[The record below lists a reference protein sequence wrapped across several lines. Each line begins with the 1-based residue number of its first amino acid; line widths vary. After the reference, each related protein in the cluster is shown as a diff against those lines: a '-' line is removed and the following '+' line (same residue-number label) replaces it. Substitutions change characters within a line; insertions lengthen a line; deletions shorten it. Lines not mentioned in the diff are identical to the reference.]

1 MGVKYMNPLCIPAL
15 GPPNN
20 ELSELAFLANEVM
33 SRQLD
38 SHPFD
43 HCQTSLHIARNGDQK
58 KPAATD
64 APGRILSIRGSVID
78 VAFPGTLPHLNEA
91 LRVLDGRRTLIL
103 EVQQILGP
111 RTVRTMALG
120 RTDALARGVPVERT
134 GGVVRVPVGPATL
147 GRIFNAL
154 GEPLDGQAPPAKAE
168 RWPIHR
174 QVLSTLAIPQRKPFF
189 VETGIKSSTCSPPW
203 PARGPPESS
212 EGPA

>member
-1 MGVKYMNPLCIPAL
+1 MDDGISTLLAPERIREEARDDTAWRRPRGSSTAPDLVTNAKVEQPLLQA
-15 GPPNN
+15 
-20 ELSELAFLANEVM
+20 
-33 SRQLD
+33 
-38 SHPFD
+38 
-43 HCQTSLHIARNGDQK
+43 AR
-58 KPAATD
+58 
-64 APGRILSIRGSVID
+64 GRVASVRGSVID

-120 RTDALARGVPVERT
+120 HTDGLARGVAVERT
-134 GGVVRVPVGPATL
+134 GGVVRVSVGPPTL

-174 QVLSTLAIPQRKPFF
+174 QALSTLAIPQRKPFF

-212 EGPA
+212 EGLA